1 MAGEN
6 HCPDSS
12 LLAWGAHLLGTE
24 GGSMDKIRAK
34 VTGPNEVA
42 GVAPGGTVELDP
54 AAVNIAALVEG
65 GHIELTKAAAKTLE
79 VDA

>member
-6 HCPDSS
+6 YCPDSS

-24 GGSMDKIRAK
+24 GGRMDRIRAT

-54 AAVNIAALVEG
+54 ELVNVAALVEG
-65 GHIELTKAAAKTLE
+65 GHVQLTKAAAKVVE
-79 VDA
+79 ADA